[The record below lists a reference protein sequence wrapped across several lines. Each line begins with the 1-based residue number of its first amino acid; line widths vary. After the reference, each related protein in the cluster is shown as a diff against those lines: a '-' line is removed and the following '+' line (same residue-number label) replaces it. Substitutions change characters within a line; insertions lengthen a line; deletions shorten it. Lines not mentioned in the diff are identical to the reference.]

1 METILI
7 TGANGQ
13 IGTELTRELMARGH
27 RVIATDVSSPREKI
41 SEFEILDVQDDIR
54 LKAILLRNDVTQ
66 IYHLAA
72 ILSARGEQHPTLAW
86 QINVNGSLKILD
98 AAHDLKVQKV
108 FMPSSIAVFG
118 DTTPKINTPQHTVME
133 PATMYGVSK
142 VAGELLGSYYYQ
154 KKGLDVRS
162 VRYPG
167 LISYKTK
174 PGGGTT
180 DYAIEIFHAALKD
193 GKYTCFLNADTRLPM
208 MYMPDALR
216 ATLQLMDVPR
226 EQLKVDTAYNLAAIS
241 FTPAEI
247 AAEIQKHIPSFQ
259 ITYVPDFREQI
270 ARSWSES
277 IDDSAARNDWQWA
290 HQYDLAR
297 MVEDMLKNIVL

>member
-13 IGTELTRELMARGH
+13 IGTELTRNLLERGH
-27 RVIATDVSSPREKI
+27 RVIATDVSSPRTALT
-41 SEFEILDVQDDIR
+41 EFEILDVQDELR
-54 LKAILLRNDVTQ
+54 LKSILLRNDVTQ

-72 ILSARGEQHPTLAW
+72 ILSARGEQQPTLAW

-98 AAHDLKVQKV
+98 AACDLKVERV

-118 DTTPKINTPQHTVME
+118 DTTPKINTPQYTSME

-142 VAGELLGSYYYQ
+142 VAGELLGSYYYE

-162 VRYPG
+162 LRYPG

-180 DYAIEIFHAALKD
+180 DYAIEIFHAARTT

-216 ATLQLMDVPR
+216 ATLQIMDVPR
-226 EQLKVDTAYNLAAIS
+226 TQLTVNTAYNLAAIS

-247 AAEIQKHIPSFQ
+247 AAEIQKHIPHFT
-259 ITYVPDFREQI
+259 IKYVPDFREQI

-277 IDDSAARNDWQWA
+277 IDDSAARADWSWQ
-290 HQYDLAR
+290 HDYDLAK
-297 MVEDMLKNIVL
+297 MTADMLANIV

>member
-13 IGTELTRELMARGH
+13 IGTELTERLLARGH
-27 RVIATDVSSPREKI
+27 RVIATDVSSQREKI
-41 SEFEILDVQDDIR
+41 TEFEILDVQDDLR
-54 LKAILLRNDVTQ
+54 LKSILLRNDVTQ

-72 ILSARGEQHPTLAW
+72 ILSARGEQHPSLAW
-86 QINVNGSLKILD
+86 QINVNGTLKILE
-98 AAHDLKVQKV
+98 AATDLQVKRV
-108 FMPSSIAVFG
+108 FIPSSIAVFG
-118 DTTPKINTPQHTVME
+118 ETTPKKDTPQYTSIE
-133 PATMYGVSK
+133 PSTMYGVTK
-142 VAGELLGSYYYQ
+142 VAGELLGSYFWQ

-162 VRYPG
+162 LRYPG

-180 DYAIEIFHAALKD
+180 DYAIEIFHAAKQR
-193 GKYTCFLNADTRLPM
+193 GHYTCFLNADTRLPM

-216 ATLQLMDVPR
+216 ATIALMDAPR
-226 EQLKVDTAYNLAAIS
+226 EDLSVTTSYNLAAFS

-247 AAEIQKHIPSFQ
+247 AAAIQRYLPDFTIDYQ
-259 ITYVPDFREQI
+259 PDFREQI

-277 IDDSAARNDWQWA
+277 IDDTLARNDWAWQPDYNLDA
-290 HQYDLAR
+290 
-297 MVEDMLKNIVL
+297 MVRDMLQNS

>member
-13 IGTELTRELMARGH
+13 IGTELTRQLLARGH
-27 RVIATDVSSPREKI
+27 RVIATDVSSPRETLT
-41 SEFEILDVQDDIR
+41 EFEILDVQDELR

-72 ILSARGEQHPTLAW
+72 ILSARGEQQPTLAW

-98 AAHDLKVQKV
+98 AACDLGVARV

-118 DTTPKINTPQHTVME
+118 DTTPKINTPQYPNME

-142 VAGELLGSYYYQ
+142 VATELLGSYYHE

-162 VRYPG
+162 LRYPG

-180 DYAIEIFHAALKD
+180 DYAIEIFHAARQH

-216 ATLQLMDVPR
+216 ATLQLMETPR
-226 EQLKVDTAYNLAAIS
+226 TALTVNTAYNLAAIS

-247 AAEIQKHIPSFQ
+247 AAEIRKHIPHFEIAYQ
-259 ITYVPDFREQI
+259 PDFREQI

-277 IDDSAARNDWQWA
+277 IDDSAARTDWGWQ
-290 HQYDLAR
+290 HEYSLAR
-297 MVEDMLKNIVL
+297 MTEDMLANIV

>member
-1 METILI
+1 MPETILI

-13 IGTELTRELMARGH
+13 IGTELTLELLQRGH
-27 RVIATDVSSPREKI
+27 HVIATDVSSPRTKI
-41 SEFEILDVQDDIR
+41 TDFEVLDVQDDLR
-54 LKAILLRNDVTQ
+54 LKSILLRNDVTQ

-72 ILSARGEQHPTLAW
+72 ILSARGEQHPSLAW
-86 QINVNGSLKILD
+86 SINVNGSLKILE
-98 AAHDLKVQKV
+98 AAHDLHVARV

-118 DTTPKINTPQHTVME
+118 STTPKVNTPQQTVTE
-133 PATMYGVSK
+133 PNTMYGVTK
-142 VAGELLGSYYYQ
+142 VAGELLGSYFAQ

-180 DYAIEIFHAALKD
+180 DYAVEIFSAAKQH
-193 GKYTCFLNADTRLPM
+193 GRYTCFLRPDTRLPM

-216 ATLQLMDVPR
+216 ATLQLMETPHAN
-226 EQLKVDTAYNLAAIS
+226 LSLTMAYNIAAFS
-241 FTPAEI
+241 FTPAEL
-247 AAEIQKHIPSFQ
+247 AAAIQVYLPHFSMS
-259 ITYVPDFREQI
+259 YAPDFREQI

-277 IDDSAARNDWQWA
+277 IDDAMARADWGWQP
-290 HQYDLAR
+290 QYTLDA
-297 MVEDMLKNIVL
+297 MVQDMLANS

>member
-1 METILI
+1 LETILI

-13 IGTELTRELMARGH
+13 IGTELTHKLLERGH
-27 RVIATDVSSPREKI
+27 RVIATDVSSPRAVLT
-41 SEFEILDVQDDIR
+41 EFEILDVQDELR
-54 LKAILLRNDVTQ
+54 LKSILLRNDVTQ

-72 ILSARGEQHPTLAW
+72 ILSARGEQQPTLAW

-98 AAHDLKVQKV
+98 AACDLKVERV

-118 DTTPKINTPQHTVME
+118 DTTPKINTPQYTSME

-142 VAGELLGSYYYQ
+142 VAGELLGSYYYE

-162 VRYPG
+162 LRYPG

-180 DYAIEIFHAALKD
+180 DYAIEIFHAARTA

-216 ATLQLMDVPR
+216 ATLQLMDADRADLTVN
-226 EQLKVDTAYNLAAIS
+226 TAYNLAAIS

-247 AAEIQKHIPSFQ
+247 AAEIQKHIPSFT
-259 ITYVPDFREQI
+259 IEYVPDFREQI

-277 IDDSAARNDWQWA
+277 IDDSAARTDWNWQ
-290 HQYDLAR
+290 HEYDLSKMTA
-297 MVEDMLKNIVL
+297 DMLANIV

>member
-13 IGTELTRELMARGH
+13 IGTELTQRLLARGH
-27 RVIATDVSSPREKI
+27 RVIATDVSSPRENI
-41 SEFEILDVQDDIR
+41 TEFEILDVQDDLR
-54 LKAILLRNDVTQ
+54 LKSILLRNDVTE

-72 ILSARGEQHPTLAW
+72 ILSARGEQHPSLAW
-86 QINVNGSLKILD
+86 QINVNGTLKILE
-98 AAHDLKVQKV
+98 AATDLHVKRV
-108 FMPSSIAVFG
+108 FIPSSIAVFG
-118 DTTPKINTPQHTVME
+118 ETTPKKDTPQYTSIE
-133 PATMYGVSK
+133 PATMYGVTK
-142 VAGELLGSYYYQ
+142 VAGELLGSYFWQ

-162 VRYPG
+162 LRYPG

-180 DYAIEIFHAALKD
+180 DYAIEIFHAAKQH
-193 GKYTCFLNADTRLPM
+193 GHYTCFLNADTRLPM

-216 ATLQLMDVPR
+216 ATLSLMDAPR
-226 EQLKVDTAYNLAAIS
+226 EHLTVTTSYNLAAFS

-247 AAEIQKHIPSFQ
+247 AAAIQRYLPDFTIDYQ
-259 ITYVPDFREQI
+259 PDFREQI

-277 IDDSAARNDWQWA
+277 IDDTLARNDWAWQPD
-290 HQYDLAR
+290 YDLDA
-297 MVEDMLKNIVL
+297 MVRDMLENI

>member
-1 METILI
+1 LETILI

-13 IGTELTRELMARGH
+13 IGTELTHNLLAQGH
-27 RVIATDVSSPREKI
+27 RVIATDVSSPRAVLT
-41 SEFEILDVQDDIR
+41 EFEILDVQDELR
-54 LKAILLRNDVTQ
+54 LKSILLRNDVTQ

-72 ILSARGEQHPTLAW
+72 ILSARGEQQPTLAW

-98 AAHDLKVQKV
+98 AACDLKVERV

-118 DTTPKINTPQHTVME
+118 DTTPKINTPQYTSME

-142 VAGELLGSYYYQ
+142 VAGELLGSYYYE

-162 VRYPG
+162 LRYPG

-180 DYAIEIFHAALKD
+180 DYAIEIFHAARAA

-216 ATLQLMDVPR
+216 ATLQLMEADRADLTVN
-226 EQLKVDTAYNLAAIS
+226 TAYNLAAIS

-247 AAEIQKHIPSFQ
+247 AAEIQKHIPSFT
-259 ITYVPDFREQI
+259 IEYVPDFREQI

-277 IDDSAARNDWQWA
+277 IDDSAARTDWNWQ
-290 HQYDLAR
+290 HEYDLSKMTA
-297 MVEDMLKNIVL
+297 DMLANIV

>member
-13 IGTELTRELMARGH
+13 IGTELTRALLQQGH
-27 RVIATDVSSPREKI
+27 RVIATDVSSPREVI
-41 SEFEILDVQDDIR
+41 TEFEVMDVQDDIR

-86 QINVNGSLKILD
+86 QINVNGSLKVLD
-98 AAHDLKVQKV
+98 AAYDLKVKRV

-118 DTTPKINTPQHTVME
+118 DTTPKIATPQHTVME

-180 DYAIEIFHAALKD
+180 DYAIEIFHAARQT
-193 GKYTCFLNADTRLPM
+193 GKYTCFLSADTRLPM

-216 ATLQLMDVPR
+216 ATLQLMDTPR
-226 EQLKVDTAYNLAAIS
+226 EQLTVDMAYNLSAIS

-247 AAEIQKHIPSFQ
+247 AAEIKKHIPHFE
-259 ITYVPDFREQI
+259 ITYQPDFREQI

-277 IDDSAARNDWQWA
+277 IDDTLARKDWNWA
-290 HQYDLAR
+290 HEYDLSR
-297 MVEDMLKNIVL
+297 MVEDMLANI

>member
-13 IGTELTRELMARGH
+13 IGTELTHALLKRGH
-27 RVIATDVSSPREKI
+27 RVIATDVSSPRTKI
-41 SEFEILDVQDDIR
+41 TEFEVLDVQDDLR
-54 LKAILLRNDVTQ
+54 LKSILLRNDVTQ

-72 ILSARGEQHPTLAW
+72 ILSARGEQHPGLAW
-86 QINVNGSLKILD
+86 QINVNGSMKILES
-98 AAHDLKVQKV
+98 ALDLNVNRV
-108 FMPSSIAVFG
+108 FIPSSIAVFG
-118 DTTPKINTPQHTVME
+118 DTTPKKDTPQYTSIE
-133 PATMYGVSK
+133 PATMYGVTK
-142 VAGELLGSYYYQ
+142 VAGELLGSYFWQ

-162 VRYPG
+162 LRYPG

-180 DYAIEIFHAALKD
+180 DYAIEIFHAAKEK
-193 GKYTCFLNADTRLPM
+193 GHYTCFLNADTRLPM

-216 ATLQLMDVPR
+216 ATLALMDAPR
-226 EQLKVDTAYNLAAIS
+226 EDLTVATSYNLAAFS

-247 AAEIQKHIPSFQ
+247 ATAIQKYLPNFTID
-259 ITYVPDFREQI
+259 YAPDFRENI

-277 IDDSAARNDWQWA
+277 IDDSTARKDWKWEPS
-290 HQYDLAR
+290 YDLDA
-297 MVEDMLKNIVL
+297 MVRDMLANI

>member
-13 IGTELTRELMARGH
+13 IGTELTHRLLERGH
-27 RVIATDVSSPREKI
+27 RVIATDVSSPRAAI
-41 SEFEILDVQDDIR
+41 TEFEILDVQDELR

-72 ILSARGEQHPTLAW
+72 ILSARGEQQPTLAW

-98 AAHDLKVQKV
+98 AASDLNVQRV

-118 DTTPKINTPQHTVME
+118 DTTPKINTPQYPNME

-142 VAGELLGSYYYQ
+142 VATELLGSYYYE

-162 VRYPG
+162 LRYPG

-180 DYAIEIFHAALKD
+180 DYAIEIFHAARTH

-216 ATLQLMDVPR
+216 ATLQLMEVPR
-226 EQLKVDTAYNLAAIS
+226 AQLSVNTSYNLAAMS

-247 AAEIQKHIPSFQ
+247 AAEIQKHIPSFT
-259 ITYVPDFREQI
+259 IDYKPDFREQI
-270 ARSWSES
+270 ARSWSQS
-277 IDDSAARNDWQWA
+277 IDDGAARTDWHWQ
-290 HQYDLAR
+290 HQYDLTK
-297 MVEDMLKNIVL
+297 MTEDMLLNIQ